1 MGIVAEGSDKLL
13 QVMMVSTV
21 LHDLSGEG
29 MQLLLRWELA
39 VDQQKADL
47 QESGPISQLLN
58 RIATVLKDTLI
69 TVDVGDLG
77 DAAHGVHVGGV
88 IRPSDSA
95 SLALDIAQ
103 VCRVDRAILNSQ
115 LVGLACTTMMLNISY
130 LYGCQEQS
138 KSSSSR
144 QPV

>member
-77 DAAHGVHVGGV
+77 DTADGVHVGGV

-103 VCRVDRAILNSQ
+103 VCRVDRAILNS
-115 LVGLACTTMMLNISY
+115 
-130 LYGCQEQS
+130 
-138 KSSSSR
+138 
-144 QPV
+144 